1 MLYRNN
7 TNTTL
12 YQGMETN
19 NTPTP
24 TPTATVPQNDTGET
38 SSITTPNVLR
48 CSIQGTHNRYQM
60 KKVTRANELDKHK
73 SRIATRTWDPSLYD
87 IDTQL
92 QLLEELGEN
101 ISLEKRGETHL
112 LMKKELETKLSGY
125 RFQDQHKKRDG
136 HNVTLEET
144 IQKLLES
151 KLLCYYCNRQCH
163 VFYERVREMSQWS
176 LDRIDNDL
184 CHSVQNVVV
193 ACLQCNL
200 HRKNTNSKKFKDTK
214 SMSSVRLLE
223 SIPDP
228 LHDTEISDP
237 LSATAAPTTPT
248 TRTQFISKKSLQ
260 KLTDQVVMNDRVIVS
275 IQKELP

>member
-73 SRIATRTWDPSLYD
+73 SRIATRTWDPSLFD

-223 SIPDP
+223 SSPDP